1 MRRRGEEGALGGARG
16 RGGRSDPF
24 TPARGGRLR
33 SIEDDRGNA
42 DEGDGGGG
50 IPFLPDGR
58 INGSPEAIL
67 FEWTERWSV
76 GVDTIDAQHREL
88 FAAINTLLREEG
100 KTPSR
105 DLARVLDYLE
115 GYISNHFGL
124 EELYMRRL
132 SYPGFP
138 SHKGEHVA
146 FINDFYDLRDEYD
159 NNGAS
164 PELADKM
171 GRYMGD
177 WLVNH
182 IGKVDKALGAFLQET
197 GKK

>member
-1 MRRRGEEGALGGARG
+1 M
-16 RGGRSDPF
+16 
-24 TPARGGRLR
+24 
-33 SIEDDRGNA
+33 
-42 DEGDGGGG
+42 
-50 IPFLPDGR
+50 
-58 INGSPEAIL
+58 
-67 FEWTERWSV
+67 FEWTDQWSV

-88 FAAINTLLREEG
+88 FAAINSLLREEG
-100 KTPSR
+100 TPAAR
-105 DLARVLDYLE
+105 DVAKVLDYLE
-115 GYISNHFGL
+115 DYVTNHFGL

-138 SHKGEHVA
+138 SHKGAHVA

-159 NNGAS
+159 ANGAT

-182 IGKVDKALGAFLQET
+182 IGKIDKALGAFLQEK

>member
-1 MRRRGEEGALGGARG
+1 M
-16 RGGRSDPF
+16 
-24 TPARGGRLR
+24 
-33 SIEDDRGNA
+33 
-42 DEGDGGGG
+42 
-50 IPFLPDGR
+50 
-58 INGSPEAIL
+58 

-88 FAAINTLLREEG
+88 FDAINSLLREEG
-100 KTPSR
+100 EPATR
-105 DLARVLDYLE
+105 EMAEVLVYLE
-115 GYISNHFGL
+115 EYVNNHFGL

-138 SHKGEHVA
+138 SHKREHVA

-159 NNGAS
+159 GNGAT

-171 GRYMGD
+171 GRHMGD

-182 IGKVDKALGAFLQET
+182 IGKVDKALGAFLS
-197 GKK
+197 GKGMK

>member
-1 MRRRGEEGALGGARG
+1 M
-16 RGGRSDPF
+16 
-24 TPARGGRLR
+24 
-33 SIEDDRGNA
+33 
-42 DEGDGGGG
+42 
-50 IPFLPDGR
+50 
-58 INGSPEAIL
+58 
-67 FEWTERWSV
+67 FEWTEGWSV

-88 FAAINTLLREEG
+88 FAAINSLLREEG
-100 KTPSR
+100 KPAPR
-105 DLARVLDYLE
+105 ELAEVLVYLE
-115 GYISNHFGL
+115 EYVNNHFGL
-124 EELYMRRL
+124 EEIYMRRL

-159 NNGAS
+159 DNGAT
-164 PELADKM
+164 PELADKL

-182 IGKVDKALGAFLQET
+182 IGKVDKALGVFLREK

>member
-1 MRRRGEEGALGGARG
+1 
-16 RGGRSDPF
+16 
-24 TPARGGRLR
+24 
-33 SIEDDRGNA
+33 
-42 DEGDGGGG
+42 
-50 IPFLPDGR
+50 
-58 INGSPEAIL
+58 L
-67 FEWTERWSV
+67 FEWTEEWSV

-88 FAAINTLLREEG
+88 FVAINTLLREEG
-100 KTPSR
+100 NTASR

-115 GYISNHFGL
+115 NYVSNHFGL

-146 FINDFYDLRDEYD
+146 FINEFYDLRGEYD

-182 IGKVDKALGAFLQET
+182 IGKVDKALGAFLSDK
-197 GKK
+197 GVK

>member
-1 MRRRGEEGALGGARG
+1 MEKE
-16 RGGRSDPF
+16 
-24 TPARGGRLR
+24 
-33 SIEDDRGNA
+33 
-42 DEGDGGGG
+42 
-50 IPFLPDGR
+50 
-58 INGSPEAIL
+58 PEAIL
-67 FEWTERWSV
+67 YEWTERWSV

-88 FAAINTLLREEG
+88 FAAINSLLREEG
-100 KTPSR
+100 EPAPR
-105 DLARVLDYLE
+105 DLAKVLDYLE
-115 GYISNHFGL
+115 DYVINHFGL

-159 NNGAS
+159 AKGAT

-182 IGKVDKALGAFLQET
+182 IGKIDKALGAFLQEK

>member
-1 MRRRGEEGALGGARG
+1 
-16 RGGRSDPF
+16 
-24 TPARGGRLR
+24 
-33 SIEDDRGNA
+33 
-42 DEGDGGGG
+42 
-50 IPFLPDGR
+50 
-58 INGSPEAIL
+58 L
-67 FEWTERWSV
+67 FEWTEQWSV

-100 KTPSR
+100 KTASR

-115 GYISNHFGL
+115 GYVSNHFGL

-132 SYPGFP
+132 SYPAFP
-138 SHKGEHVA
+138 SHKAEHVA
-146 FINDFYDLRDEYD
+146 FINEFYDLRDEYD
-159 NNGAS
+159 NNGAA

-182 IGKVDKALGAFLQET
+182 IGKIDKALGAFLQEK
-197 GKK
+197 GMK

>member
-1 MRRRGEEGALGGARG
+1 
-16 RGGRSDPF
+16 
-24 TPARGGRLR
+24 
-33 SIEDDRGNA
+33 
-42 DEGDGGGG
+42 
-50 IPFLPDGR
+50 
-58 INGSPEAIL
+58 L
-67 FEWTERWSV
+67 FEWTEEWSV

-105 DLARVLDYLE
+105 DLAQVLDYLE
-115 GYISNHFGL
+115 NYVSNHFGL
-124 EELYMRRL
+124 EETYMRRL
-132 SYPGFP
+132 SYPEFP

-182 IGKVDKALGAFLQET
+182 IGKVDKALGAFLSDK
-197 GKK
+197 GVK

>member
-1 MRRRGEEGALGGARG
+1 
-16 RGGRSDPF
+16 
-24 TPARGGRLR
+24 
-33 SIEDDRGNA
+33 
-42 DEGDGGGG
+42 
-50 IPFLPDGR
+50 
-58 INGSPEAIL
+58 L

-105 DLARVLDYLE
+105 DLAKVLDYLE
-115 GYISNHFGL
+115 DYVTNHFGL

-132 SYPGFP
+132 SYPAFP

-146 FINDFYDLRDEYD
+146 FINEFYDMRDEYD
-159 NNGAS
+159 DNGAS
-164 PELADKM
+164 LELADKM

-182 IGKVDKALGAFLQET
+182 IGKVDKALGAFLQEK

>member
-1 MRRRGEEGALGGARG
+1 M
-16 RGGRSDPF
+16 
-24 TPARGGRLR
+24 
-33 SIEDDRGNA
+33 
-42 DEGDGGGG
+42 
-50 IPFLPDGR
+50 
-58 INGSPEAIL
+58 

-76 GVDTIDAQHREL
+76 GVGTIDAQHKEL
-88 FAAINTLLREEG
+88 FAAINSLVREEG
-100 KTPSR
+100 KPAAR
-105 DLARVLDYLE
+105 DLVKVLDYLE
-115 GYISNHFGL
+115 DYVNNHFGL
-124 EELYMRRL
+124 EEIYMRRL

-159 NNGAS
+159 GNGAT

-182 IGKVDKALGAFLQET
+182 IGRVDKALGAFLRDK
-197 GKK
+197 GMK

>member
-1 MRRRGEEGALGGARG
+1 M
-16 RGGRSDPF
+16 
-24 TPARGGRLR
+24 
-33 SIEDDRGNA
+33 
-42 DEGDGGGG
+42 
-50 IPFLPDGR
+50 
-58 INGSPEAIL
+58 
-67 FEWTERWSV
+67 FEWSERWSV

-88 FAAINTLLREEG
+88 FAAINSLLREEE
-100 KTPSR
+100 KPAAR
-105 DLARVLDYLE
+105 DLAKVLDYLE
-115 GYISNHFGL
+115 DYVSNHFGL

-132 SYPGFP
+132 SYPEFP

-159 NNGAS
+159 DNGAS

-182 IGKVDKALGAFLQET
+182 IGKVDKALGAFLCDK
-197 GKK
+197 GMK